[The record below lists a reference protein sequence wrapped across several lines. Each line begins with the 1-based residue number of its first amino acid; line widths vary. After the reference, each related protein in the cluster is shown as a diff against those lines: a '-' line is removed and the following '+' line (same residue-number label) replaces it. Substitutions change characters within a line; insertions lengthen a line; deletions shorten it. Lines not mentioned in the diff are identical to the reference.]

1 MASIENESRLYIK
14 SYFAASV
21 MEAMERARVEL
32 GPDALLMNTREAPPE
47 ARHLGE
53 CEVVFGIRPQPA
65 PVGGASKAVA
75 AVAAVDP
82 FADLRQRMEELR
94 EIVCRRRLAPAG
106 DHQPDGSTVIEKEL
120 SKAGVTRAL
129 AAEIDLAVQ
138 RRLRGR
144 GVVRIGRSRSM
155 PARSTAGDLVEET
168 VAELESRFE
177 VAPEVGR
184 ITALV
189 GPPGAGKTSA
199 LIKLAVLRGLAAQRP
214 VRLLSIDHYRI
225 AAAEQMRTYAT
236 ILSVPFTL
244 AETTAALAQA
254 IDAAPKEALLLIDT
268 PGYTAASLEECGQDL
283 ASFLRGRRDIDTHLV
298 LTASMRQAD
307 LQRSVDLF
315 QAFQPAKLL
324 FTRLDETDSTSAMF
338 CEAARTGKPLSFLST
353 GQVIPED
360 LEPATKDR
368 ITAFLVREL
377 PQALAAVA

>member
-1 MASIENESRLYIK
+1 MPTTENDSRLYIK
-14 SYFAASV
+14 SFFAASV

-53 CEVVFGIRPQPA
+53 CEVVFGVRPPA
-65 PVGGASKAVA
+65 PPASGASKAV
-75 AVAAVDP
+75 VDP

-94 EIVCRRRLAPAG
+94 EMVCRRRLAPGG
-106 DHQPDGSTVIEKEL
+106 DHQPDGATAIEEAL
-120 SKAGVTRAL
+120 WKAGLTRAL

-138 RRLRGR
+138 QRSRGR
-144 GVVRIGRSRSM
+144 GVVRIGRPKSM
-155 PARSTAGDLVEET
+155 PAWSAGDLIQET
-168 VAELESRFE
+168 IAELESRFE
-177 VAPEVGR
+177 VAPETGR

-199 LIKLAVLRGLAAQRP
+199 LVKLAVASGLAVQRP

-225 AAAEQMRTYAT
+225 AAAEQLRTYAA
-236 ILSVPFTL
+236 ILGVPFTL
-244 AETTAALAQA
+244 VETTVALDRA
-254 IDAAPKEALLLIDT
+254 IDAAPKETLLLIDT
-268 PGYTAASLEECGQDL
+268 PGYTAASLEESGQDL

-298 LTASMRQAD
+298 LTASMRSAD
-307 LQRSVDLF
+307 LQRTVDLF

-324 FTRLDETDSTSAMF
+324 FTRLDETDSTGAMF

-360 LEPATKDR
+360 MEPATKAR
-368 ITAFLVREL
+368 ITSFLVREL

>member
-1 MASIENESRLYIK
+1 MPTTENNSRLYIK

-21 MEAMERARVEL
+21 VEAMERARVEL

-53 CEVVFGIRPQPA
+53 CEVVFGIRPPA
-65 PVGGASKAVA
+65 APAAGASE
-75 AVAAVDP
+75 AAVDP
-82 FADLRQRMEELR
+82 VADLRQRMEELR
-94 EIVCRRRLAPAG
+94 EMVCRLAPAG
-106 DHQPDGSTVIEKEL
+106 DHQPDGATVIEEEL

-138 RRLRGR
+138 QRSRGR
-144 GVVRIGRSRSM
+144 GVVRIGRPKSM
-155 PARSTAGDLVEET
+155 PAWSAGDLIQET
-168 VAELESRFE
+168 IAELESRFE
-177 VAPEVGR
+177 VAPETGR
-184 ITALV
+184 IAALV

-199 LIKLAVLRGLAAQRP
+199 LIKLAITRGLAAQRP

-225 AAAEQMRTYAT
+225 AAAEQLRTYAA
-236 ILSVPFTL
+236 ILGVPFTL
-244 AETTAALAQA
+244 AETTVALAQA
-254 IDAAPKEALLLIDT
+254 IDAAPPETLLLIDT
-268 PGYTAASLEECGQDL
+268 PGYTAASLEESGQDL
-283 ASFLRGRRDIDTHLV
+283 VSFLRGRRDIDTHLV

-307 LQRSVDLF
+307 LQRTVDLF

-324 FTRLDETDSTSAMF
+324 FTRLDETESTGAMF

-360 LEPATKDR
+360 MEPATKAR
-368 ITAFLVREL
+368 ITSFLVREL

>member
-1 MASIENESRLYIK
+1 MPTTENQPRLYIK

-21 MEAMERARVEL
+21 VEAMERARVEL

-53 CEVVFGIRPQPA
+53 CEVVFGVRPPA
-65 PVGGASKAVA
+65 PRVGGASKAA
-75 AVAAVDP
+75 IDP

-94 EIVCRRRLAPAG
+94 EIVCRRRLAPVG
-106 DHQPDGSTVIEKEL
+106 DPQPDGAVIEKEL
-120 SKAGVTRAL
+120 RKAGLTRAL

-138 RRLRGR
+138 QRLRGR
-144 GVVRIGRSRSM
+144 GPVRIGRPKLM
-155 PARSTAGDLVEET
+155 PAWSAGDLNRET
-168 VAELESRFE
+168 LAELESRFE

-184 ITALV
+184 ITVLV

-199 LIKLAVLRGLAAQRP
+199 LVKLAVMRGLAAQRP

-225 AAAEQMRTYAT
+225 AAAEQLRTYAA
-236 ILSVPFTL
+236 ILGVPFTL
-244 AETTAALAQA
+244 AETPVALAHA
-254 IDAAPKEALLLIDT
+254 IDAAPPETLLLIDT
-268 PGYTAASLEECGQDL
+268 PGYTAASLEESGRDL
-283 ASFLRGRRDIDTHLV
+283 ASFLRGRPDIDTHLV

-307 LQRSVDLF
+307 LQRTVDLF

-324 FTRLDETDSTSAMF
+324 FTRLDETDSTGAMF
-338 CEAARTGKPLSFLST
+338 CEAARTGKALSFLST

-360 LEPATKDR
+360 MEPATKAR

>member
-1 MASIENESRLYIK
+1 
-14 SYFAASV
+14 

-47 ARHLGE
+47 ARHLGQ
-53 CEVVFGIRPQPA
+53 CEVVFGIRPPAA
-65 PVGGASKAVA
+65 PVSGASK
-75 AVAAVDP
+75 AAVDP
-82 FADLRQRMEELR
+82 FADLRHRMDELR

-120 SKAGVTRAL
+120 LKAGVTRAL

-144 GVVRIGRSRSM
+144 GVVRISRPRSLPVQS
-155 PARSTAGDLVEET
+155 AGDLVQET

-199 LIKLAVLRGLAAQRP
+199 LVKLAVMRGLAAQRP

-225 AAAEQMRTYAT
+225 AAAEQLRTYAT

-244 AETTAALAQA
+244 AETTVALAQA
-254 IDAAPKEALLLIDT
+254 IDAAPKETLLLIDT
-268 PGYTAASLEECGQDL
+268 PGYTAASLEESGQDL
-283 ASFLRGRRDIDTHLV
+283 AAFLRGRRDIDTHLV

-307 LQRSVDLF
+307 LQRTVDLF

-324 FTRLDETDSTSAMF
+324 FTRLDETDSTGAMF
-338 CEAARTGKPLSFLST
+338 CEAARTGKALSFLST

-360 LEPATKDR
+360 MEPATKTR
-368 ITAFLVREL
+368 ITGFLVREL
-377 PQALAAVA
+377 PEALAAVA

>member
-1 MASIENESRLYIK
+1 MPTTENNSRLYIK

-21 MEAMERARVEL
+21 VEAMGRARVEL

-47 ARHLGE
+47 AKHLGE
-53 CEVVFGIRPQPA
+53 CEVVFGIRPPA
-65 PVGGASKAVA
+65 VPVAGASKAV
-75 AVAAVDP
+75 VDP
-82 FADLRQRMEELR
+82 VADLRLRMEKLR
-94 EIVCRRRLAPAG
+94 EIMCRRRLAPAG
-106 DHQPDGSTVIEKEL
+106 DHQPDGASGIEEEL
-120 SKAGVTRAL
+120 LKAGVTRAL
-129 AAEIDLAVQ
+129 AAEIELAVQ

-144 GVVRIGRSRSM
+144 SVVRIGSPRSM
-155 PARSTAGDLVEET
+155 PARSAGDLLQET
-168 VAELESRFE
+168 IAELESRFE
-177 VAPEVGR
+177 VAPETGR
-184 ITALV
+184 IAALV

-199 LIKLAVLRGLAAQRP
+199 LVKLAITRGLAAQRP
-214 VRLLSIDHYRI
+214 VRLLSIDYYRI
-225 AAAEQMRTYAT
+225 AAAEQLRTYAA
-236 ILSVPFTL
+236 ILGVPFTL

-268 PGYTAASLEECGQDL
+268 PGYTAASLEESGQDL

-307 LQRSVDLF
+307 LQRTVDLF

-324 FTRLDETDSTSAMF
+324 FTRLDETESTGAVF

-360 LEPATKDR
+360 MEPATKAR
-368 ITAFLVREL
+368 ITSFLVREL